1 MVVIEMSETLPGPP
15 EVVWELLTDWDH
27 QGDWMLE
34 ASDFVVTS
42 TQRRGIGVEAE
53 ATIKIGG
60 IKTKDKVRVIGWEP
74 GHRLAIRHLGWVGGM
89 GEFFLTPFGEND
101 TFLFWR
107 EELEPPLGLL
117 GAAGLFA
124 FKPLMRRVFQRDLKV
139 LATLTRTRVESTG
152 SR

>member
-1 MVVIEMSETLPGPP
+1 MVVIEMSEMLPGPP
-15 EVVWELLTDWDH
+15 EVVWELLTDWER
-27 QGDWMLE
+27 QGEWMLE

-42 TQRRGIGVEAE
+42 PQRQGIGVEAE

-60 IKTKDKVRVIGWEP
+60 IKARDKVKVVGWEP

-89 GEFFLTPFGEND
+89 GELFLTPYGDDE

-117 GAAGLFA
+117 GAVGLFA
-124 FKPLMRRVFQRDLKV
+124 FKPLMRRVFQRDLRA
-139 LATLTRTRVESTG
+139 LATLTREATNYAS
-152 SR
+152 